1 MRWVRPGH
9 PEYDETRRLFNAMI
23 DRHPAVIAPCADPA
37 GVAEALA
44 YARTH
49 GLDVAVRAGG
59 HSVAGMSM
67 NEGGL
72 VIDVRPMKSV
82 RVDPEARTATVGA
95 GLTCGEFDRATQEY
109 GLAITGGR
117 VSTTGLAGF
126 TLGGGSG
133 WLERAFGFA
142 CDDLVSVDLVT
153 ATGEQVRDSAQEN
166 PELFWAL
173 RGGGGN
179 FGVAT
184 SFTFGLHQLGPRV
197 HAGVLMWPGDA
208 APELSRGYR
217 DLASAAP
224 NEESATLIYGIA
236 PAEPFV
242 PADMVGKM
250 AVYVVYVFAG
260 DAEEGKEHARAYREL
275 GPVVDLVEDTGYADF
290 QCSLDDPP
298 GKYNYWSSDYH
309 DELSDGALDVIIES
323 ARNLPGPSSQ
333 QLIAHWGGAVSGP
346 AAAATPLL
354 NRTASWVSHPFGLGD
369 TPQGGQDAKAWV
381 KRFRQDISPYATGGV
396 WLNFIGDEGQAR
408 IRAAYGDENY
418 NRLAEVKREFDP
430 GNVFRGNQNIRPAV
444 AV

>member
-1 MRWVRPGH
+1 
-9 PEYDETRRLFNAMI
+9 MI
-23 DRHPAVIAPCADPA
+23 DRHPAVIAPCADPD

-44 YARTH
+44 YAKTH

-67 NEGGL
+67 NDGGL
-72 VIDVRPMKSV
+72 VVDVRPMKSA

-95 GLTCGEFDRATQEY
+95 GLTCGEFDRATQAY
-109 GLAITGGR
+109 GLALTGGR

-142 CDDLVSVDLVT
+142 CDDLVSVDLVAAAGERVT
-153 ATGEQVRDSAQEN
+153 ASAREN

-173 RGGGGN
+173 HGGGGN

-184 SFTFGLHQLGPRV
+184 SFTFRLHQLGPKV

-217 DLASAAP
+217 DLAMAAP

-236 PAEPFV
+236 PEEPFV
-242 PADMVGKM
+242 PPSMVGKM

-260 DAEEGKEHARAYREL
+260 DAEEGKEHAKAYREL

-298 GKYNYWSSDYH
+298 GKYNYWSADYH
-309 DELSDGALDVIIES
+309 DELSDHALDVIIES

-333 QLIAHWGGAVSGP
+333 QLIAHWGGAVGGP

-354 NRTASWVSHPFGLGD
+354 NRGASWVSHPFGLGD

>member
-1 MRWVRPGH
+1 MKLVRPGH
-9 PEYDETRRLFNAMI
+9 PEYDETRKLFNAMI
-23 DRHPAVIAPCADPA
+23 DRHPAVIAQCADPA
-37 GVAEALA
+37 DVAEALA

-49 GLDVAVRAGG
+49 GLHVAVRAGG
-59 HSVAGMSM
+59 HSVAGMST
-67 NEGGL
+67 NDGGL
-72 VIDVRPMKSV
+72 VVDVRPMKSV

-95 GLTCGEFDRATQEY
+95 GLTCGEFDRATQEH

-142 CDDLVSVDLVT
+142 CDDLISVDLVT
-153 ATGEQVRDSAQEN
+153 AAGERVTASAWEN

-173 RGGGGN
+173 HGGGGN

-184 SFTFGLHQLGPRV
+184 SFTFGLHQLGPKV

-208 APELSRGYR
+208 AAELSRGYR
-217 DLASAAP
+217 ELAEAAP
-224 NEESATLIYGIA
+224 DEESATLIYGIA

-250 AVYVVYVFAG
+250 AVFVVYAFAG
-260 DAEEGKEHARAYREL
+260 DTEEGREHAKAYREL
-275 GPVVDLVEDTGYADF
+275 GPVVDLVEDTDYADF

-298 GKYNYWSSDYH
+298 GKYNYWSADYH

-323 ARNLPGPSSQ
+323 ARSLPGPSSQ

-346 AAAATPLL
+346 AAAATPML
-354 NRTASWVSHPFGLGD
+354 NRSANWVSHPFGLGD
-369 TPQGGQDAKAWV
+369 TPRGGQEAKAWV
-381 KRFRQDISPYATGGV
+381 KRFRQDISPYVTGGV

-418 NRLAEVKREFDP
+418 NRLAQVKRQFDP
-430 GNVFRGNQNIRPAV
+430 GNTFRGNQNILPAT
-444 AV
+444 

>member
-1 MRWVRPGH
+1 
-9 PEYDETRRLFNAMI
+9 MI
-23 DRHPAVIAPCADPA
+23 DRHPAVIAPCADPD

-44 YARTH
+44 YAKTH

-67 NEGGL
+67 NDGGL
-72 VIDVRPMKSV
+72 VVDVRPMKSA
-82 RVDPEARTATVGA
+82 RVVPEARTATVGA
-95 GLTCGEFDRATQEY
+95 GLTCGEFDRATQAY
-109 GLAITGGR
+109 GLALTGGR

-153 ATGEQVRDSAQEN
+153 AAGERVTASAREN

-173 RGGGGN
+173 HGGGGN

-184 SFTFGLHQLGPRV
+184 SFTFRLHQLGPKV

-217 DLASAAP
+217 DLAMAAP

-236 PAEPFV
+236 PEEPFV
-242 PADMVGKM
+242 PPSMVGKM

-260 DAEEGKEHARAYREL
+260 DAEEGKEHAKAYREL

-298 GKYNYWSSDYH
+298 GKYNYWSADYH
-309 DELSDGALDVIIES
+309 DELSDHALDVIIES

-333 QLIAHWGGAVSGP
+333 QLIAHWGGAVGGP

-354 NRTASWVSHPFGLGD
+354 NRGASWVSHPFGLGD

>member
-1 MRWVRPGH
+1 
-9 PEYDETRRLFNAMI
+9 
-23 DRHPAVIAPCADPA
+23 
-37 GVAEALA
+37 
-44 YARTH
+44 
-49 GLDVAVRAGG
+49 
-59 HSVAGMSM
+59 
-67 NEGGL
+67 
-72 VIDVRPMKSV
+72 MKSV

-142 CDDLVSVDLVT
+142 CDDLVAVDLVT
-153 ATGEQVRDSAQEN
+153 ATGEQVTASAQEN

-173 RGGGGN
+173 HGGGGN

-184 SFTFGLHQLGPRV
+184 SFTFGLHQLGPQV

-217 DLASAAP
+217 DLAAAAP

-242 PADMVGKM
+242 PAAMVGKM

-260 DAEEGKEHARAYREL
+260 DAEEGKEHAKAYREL

-298 GKYNYWSSDYH
+298 GKYNYWSADYH
-309 DELSDGALDVIIES
+309 DDLSDDALDVIIDS

-418 NRLAEVKREFDP
+418 NRLAEVKLEFDP

-444 AV
+444 AA